1 VNATARYEDNNNSNR
16 LSRAS
21 SLNNKLSF
29 ASPLEGFAR
38 QQQSRPRSSSMGR
51 ADAGKMGMLPPLMGF
66 WNTANGN
73 GNQRG
78 SPLVS
83 MREEDYET
91 SSNTSSNQQQSLSLG
106 DSELLANILGKE
118 EDQED
123 MIVPDIMMMEVKISY
138 IA

>member
-1 VNATARYEDNNNSNR
+1 
-16 LSRAS
+16 
-21 SLNNKLSF
+21 
-29 ASPLEGFAR
+29 
-38 QQQSRPRSSSMGR
+38 
-51 ADAGKMGMLPPLMGF
+51 
-66 WNTANGN
+66 
-73 GNQRG
+73 
-78 SPLVS
+78 